1 MKKES
6 ISDTMPV
13 VAEPKWELG
22 GGPQNSSQIEEEKAS
37 HGDLTKESK
46 QLSETQGDDV
56 HLSSER
62 RHQVVETQ
70 DKPRVEASA
79 MVRHSTDEICSKLE
93 LFLEQ
98 RDILAETKLKELFAA
113 AQSNTA
119 KENLLLSLR

>member
-22 GGPQNSSQIEEEKAS
+22 GPQNSLQIEDEKAS

-56 HLSSER
+56 HLSSEC